1 VIFCDAQTPSE
12 WSIGKVVPVHAKWM
26 FERYGVGLGINTMQG
41 REAKHVH
48 IASYA
53 KHSNI
58 KNRWSLVFRDDYI
71 SKIWLPLQQPS
82 LLTYHRTKES
92 LVPERLEGVILYC
105 YCGFPK
111 GAFTG
116 KYFYCDHELRAE
128 IVKSVKCCKI
138 NGKLSSILK

>member
-1 VIFCDAQTPSE
+1 MI
-12 WSIGKVVPVHAKWM
+12 PVHAKWM

-48 IASYA
+48 IASYV

-58 KNRWSLVFRDDYI
+58 KNRWSLVFRIDYI

-82 LLTYHRTKES
+82 FLTYHRTKES
-92 LVPERLEGVILYC
+92 LVPKMIEDDILYC

-111 GAFTG
+111 GAVTG
-116 KYFYCDHELRAE
+116 KCFYCDHELTAE
-128 IVKSVKCCKI
+128 IVKSVK
-138 NGKLSSILK
+138 